1 MHDFAP
7 GCFPPLHL
15 KRLKNENNRIIHH
28 YLHETATK
36 IKILKFHLTHLF
48 FFLNTLFKSLFL
60 CLLITCLCLVLDR
73 RHRAQQVF
81 DFI

>member
-15 KRLKNENNRIIHH
+15 KRLKNENNRIIHR

-48 FFLNTLFKSLFL
+48 FFFF
-60 CLLITCLCLVLDR
+60 
-73 RHRAQQVF
+73 
-81 DFI
+81 